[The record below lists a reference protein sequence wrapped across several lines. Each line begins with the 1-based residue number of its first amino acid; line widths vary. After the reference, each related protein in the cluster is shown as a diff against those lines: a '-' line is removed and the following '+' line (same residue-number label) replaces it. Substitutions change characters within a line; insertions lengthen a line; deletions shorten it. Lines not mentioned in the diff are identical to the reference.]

1 MCLYLKLT
9 WIVSVIYDMTT
20 AKIIRAFLSFLLWLL
35 QRKYGQAGK
44 YKPFGFRSLCH
55 V

>member
-9 WIVSVIYDMTT
+9 WIVSVNYDITT

-35 QRKYGQAGK
+35 QRKYEQDGK
-44 YKPFGFRSLCH
+44 YKPFGFRSHCH
-55 V
+55 I